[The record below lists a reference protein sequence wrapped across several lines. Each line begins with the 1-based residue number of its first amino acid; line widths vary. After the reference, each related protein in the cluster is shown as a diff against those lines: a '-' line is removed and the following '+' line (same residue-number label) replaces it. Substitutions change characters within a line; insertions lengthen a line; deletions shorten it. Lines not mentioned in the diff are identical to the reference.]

1 MSMMLISLAFIIG
14 FIVGG
19 LIVFLAMLKFSSKHK
34 LLDEM
39 TQIKRANANK
49 DRMIVEFFERAEE
62 QFSLLNKVYLN
73 YAKFMQNN
81 ANRFMP
87 QETVFVN
94 DNNVNDDLKSTS
106 TNTQDKKSNFVPKDD
121 KDTSFVPEISSN
133 DANQM
138 AYVQKLEKD
147 DIKAQKEEATKAHL
161 ENKKDILEDEIIDD
175 ISVVKAVKETDDT
188 DNIKD
193 FSEKVSNESLSS
205 KAQNEIKI

>member
-1 MSMMLISLAFIIG
+1 MSIMLISLAFIIG

-49 DRMIVEFFERAEE
+49 DRMVVEFFERAEE
-62 QFSLLNKVYLN
+62 QFSILNKVYLN

-81 ANRFMP
+81 ANRFML
-87 QETVFVN
+87 QDTVFVK
-94 DNNVNDDLKSTS
+94 DNLQNDDTNTLKSTNEKS
-106 TNTQDKKSNFVPKDD
+106 TNFVPQDD

-133 DANQM
+133 DANSM

-147 DIKAQKEEATKAHL
+147 DIKAKSPETKKPSL
-161 ENKKDILEDEIIDD
+161 DDKKDILEDEIIDD
-175 ISVVKAVKETDDT
+175 ISVVNAIKKTDESNDS
-188 DNIKD
+188 KD
-193 FSEKVSNESLSS
+193 FSEKVSNESLNT